1 MKCNRS
7 SLAVAVLVSVL
18 GAGACS
24 GPEEP
29 GPPRLR
35 VEVIGSSPHDP
46 QAFTQGLEVVD
57 GVRYES
63 TGMWGV
69 SSARATDQRTGV
81 ETARVSLP
89 GRVFGEGMTK
99 AGAIVWQLTWQDG
112 FAIARDPVTLAE
124 TGRADYEGEGWGL
137 CAQPHRLVMSDG
149 TGTLTF
155 RDPVTFAQT
164 GSVTLS
170 GYRDP
175 KPNELD
181 CAEDGTVYANNY
193 PSDEIL
199 HIDPQTGRVLAVID
213 ASGLLTPAE
222 RKGTDVLNGIAQLP
236 GTDRFLLT
244 GKYWP
249 RMFEVRFV
257 GN

>member
-7 SLAVAVLVSVL
+7 SLAVAVLVGVL

-24 GPEEP
+24 GPEDA

-46 QAFTQGLEVVD
+46 RAFTQGLEVVD

-69 SSARATDQRTGV
+69 STARAFDQRTGA
-81 ETARVSLP
+81 ETARVALP
-89 GRVFGEGMTK
+89 GRLFGEGMTR
-99 AGAIVWQLTWQDG
+99 AGSIVWQLTWQDG
-112 FAIARDPVTLAE
+112 FAIARDPITLAE
-124 TGRADYEGEGWGL
+124 TGRADYAGEGWGL

-155 RDPVTFAQT
+155 RDPVTFAQI
-164 GSVTLS
+164 GSVELS
-170 GYRDP
+170 GFKGA

-181 CAEDGTVYANNY
+181 CAEDGTVYANNF
-193 PSDEIL
+193 PTDEIL
-199 HIDPQTGRVLAVID
+199 HIDPQTGAVLAVID
-213 ASGLLTPAE
+213 ASGLLTPDE
-222 RKGTDVLNGIAQLP
+222 RKGTDVLNGIAHLP

-257 GN
+257 GD

>member
-7 SLAVAVLVSVL
+7 SLAVAALVSLL
-18 GAGACS
+18 GVGAC
-24 GPEEP
+24 GGREEP
-29 GPPRLR
+29 GPPRWR

-46 QAFTQGLEVVD
+46 RAFTQGLEVVD

-69 SSARATDQRTGV
+69 SSARAADQATGV
-81 ETARVSLP
+81 ETARVDLP
-89 GRVFGEGMTK
+89 GNLFGEGMTK
-99 AGAIVWQLTWQDG
+99 AGGIVWQITWQDHL
-112 FAIARDPVTLAE
+112 AIARDPVTLAE
-124 TGRADYEGEGWGL
+124 TGRAEYEGEGWGV
-137 CAQPHRLVMSDG
+137 CAQPQRLVMSDG
-149 TGTLTF
+149 TPTLTF
-155 RDPVTFAQT
+155 RDPVTFAKT

-170 GYRDP
+170 GYP
-175 KPNELD
+175 SPQPNELD
-181 CAEDGTVYANNY
+181 CAPDGTVYANNY

-199 HIDPQTGRVLAVID
+199 RIDPETGRVLAVIE
-213 ASGLLTPAE
+213 AGGLLTAGE
-222 RKGTDVLNGIAQLP
+222 RAGTDVLNGIAHLP

-257 GN
+257 PK